1 MPAVSTQPEH
11 PLSTATSEEAQPST
25 PNTRW
30 DDVQLPA
37 SYQSI
42 KAKEQGRSN
51 TLPTLAV
58 KSKGQRIFD
67 FFMRAGIILAG
78 LLAGLLIFLY
88 ALKFILPESMRP
100 AVDDITL
107 GVLPG
112 AEPNY
117 PLLLLGVDSNQNA
130 SSDAYEGARS
140 DTILLVRPMP
150 GEQTLNVVSLPRDSK
165 VYTNEALTRIDK
177 LNAAFSLGGGERTR
191 DVINLSLGLNVEKYI
206 AVDYKA
212 IRAMVD
218 ALGGVNV
225 FVEKRMSYHDN
236 AGRLHIELTPG
247 WNHMEGRTAEGY
259 LRFRHD
265 AYGDIGRVRRQ
276 QAFLAALRNRLNSTD
291 VVMRLPELIQIMNT
305 YVRTNLNTGELL
317 QLASYMKK
325 IPPKDMRFATLPGHT
340 SDSERASYWIIDK
353 EEATQLLSRLIYGVN
368 ASIAALPGQV
378 LAPVNQIGIVYHK
391 NLSTEGLQELEQSLE
406 ALGWVVTCRRS
417 GAVGSTLINDRTMRL
432 STEAIRNL
440 QTASSLLTQARVNF
454 TSPTSSLGANACGS
468 EQVSLY
474 VGGDVVEKETASSSN

>member
-1 MPAVSTQPEH
+1 MP
-11 PLSTATSEEAQPST
+11 
-25 PNTRW
+25 
-30 DDVQLPA
+30 
-37 SYQSI
+37 
-42 KAKEQGRSN
+42 QGM
-51 TLPTLAV
+51 V

-67 FFMRAGIILAG
+67 FFMRAGIVLAG

-88 ALKFILPESMRP
+88 ALKFILPENMRP
-100 AVDDITL
+100 AVDDFTM

-117 PLLLLGVDSNQNA
+117 PVLLLGVDSNQN
-130 SSDAYEGARS
+130 SSGDTYEGARS

-165 VYTNEALTRIDK
+165 VYTDEALTRIDK
-177 LNAAFSLGGGERTR
+177 LNAAFSIGGGERTR
-191 DVINLSLGLNVEKYI
+191 DVVNLSLGLAVDKYI

-212 IRAMVD
+212 IRALVD
-218 ALGGVNV
+218 AVGGVNV
-225 FVEKRMSYHDN
+225 FVERRMRYHDN
-236 AGRLHIELTPG
+236 AGRLHIELSPG
-247 WNHMEGRTAEGY
+247 WNHMDGRTAEGY

-276 QAFLAALRNRLNSTD
+276 QAFLAALRNRLNATD
-291 VVMRLPELIQIMNT
+291 VVMHLPELIQIMNT
-305 YVRTNLNTGELL
+305 HVRTNLNTGELL

-353 EEATQLLSRLIYGVN
+353 EEATQMLSRLIYGVN
-368 ASIAALPGQV
+368 ASIGALPGQA

-391 NLSTEGLQELEQSLE
+391 ELSAEGLSELEQSLE
-406 ALGWVVTCRRS
+406 ALGWVVTCRRGTS
-417 GAVGSTLINDRTMRL
+417 VGSTLINDRTLRL

-440 QTASSLLTQARVNF
+440 QGASVLLKQARVNF
-454 TSPTSSLGANACGS
+454 TPPTSSLGASACGN

-474 VGGDVVEKETASSSN
+474 VGGDVVEKEAPAE